1 MISIKFLFISDHRGA
16 QTAPS
21 LWPSPYLTAAKHTDF
36 TPQSQSE
43 NVKMFLS
50 PSSRTMSALRDDDLP
65 STDVSQRGPAIWS
78 FFFGVVHNIQTK
90 RNTLG
95 HHGPDSTVS
104 RVLAE
109 VKHDTVNMKSG
120 A

>member
-50 PSSRTMSALRDDDLP
+50 PSSRTISALRDDDLP

-78 FFFGVVHNIQTK
+78 FFFCGSTQYTNKKKHIRASWTRQ
-90 RNTLG
+90 
-95 HHGPDSTVS
+95 HG
-104 RVLAE
+104 L
-109 VKHDTVNMKSG
+109 
-120 A
+120 